1 MNRWMTCFLLAAG
14 LTLAGVAQGW
24 TESWQAIR
32 AAAQNVHS
40 IETDFVQT
48 KRLKILAR
56 PVVSRG
62 KMSYRSPMQLRWEYS
77 SPIQSVLIMNKGD
90 VHRYLRRG
98 DQFVADSSVNVD
110 AMKVVLS
117 EIHGW
122 LEGKFTDS
130 KTFRPTLQTGSPARV
145 ELVPIEPAMRQII
158 AKIVITLGSSEGV
171 VESIDI
177 VENEDASTRIEF
189 VNTRLNMPL
198 SDALFAPVQ

>member
-1 MNRWMTCFLLAAG
+1 MKRWMACLCLATG
-14 LTLAGVAQGW
+14 LTLGGAAQGW

-32 AAAQNVHS
+32 AAAQNVHT

-48 KRLKILAR
+48 KRLKILAH
-56 PVVSRG
+56 PIVSRG
-62 KMSYRSPMQLRWEYS
+62 KMSYRSPMQLRWEYT
-77 SPIQSVLIMNKGD
+77 SPAQSVLIMNRGD

-98 DQFVADSSVNVD
+98 DQYVADSSVNVD

-130 KTFRPTLQTGSPARV
+130 KTFRPTLNSGPPPTV
-145 ELVPIEPAMRQII
+145 ELVPIEPALRQII
-158 AKIVITLGSSEGV
+158 AKIVITLGSAEGV

-189 VNTRLNMPL
+189 VNNRLNAPL
-198 SDALFAPVQ
+198 SDSLFAPVQ